1 MNQCRTL
8 GAVDWSTTMVLS
20 LIPFAEFGSFYRLGI
35 SSFEGSFELAHI
47 IFTVIFILKCIV
59 VENDKLGDCAG
70 FSCCIIIIFVL
81 LDLAKIL
88 VDFNTATPNEI
99 IIQIIFVIL
108 SFTISVCCGA
118 NVTDD
123 RMRCVCGALIL
134 TASLGVMEWLK
145 HIWMLVFSE
154 ELDVNGC
161 PLI

>member
-1 MNQCRTL
+1 
-8 GAVDWSTTMVLS
+8 MVLS
-20 LIPFAEFGSFYRLGI
+20 LIPFAEFSSFYRLGI
-35 SSFEGSFELAHI
+35 SSFEGSFEAAHI
-47 IFTVIFILKCIV
+47 IFTVIFILTCIG
-59 VENDKLGDCAG
+59 VENDKHCDCTG

-88 VDFNTATPNEI
+88 IDFNTATPNEI

-108 SFTISVCCGA
+108 SFTISGCCGA

-123 RMRCVCGALIL
+123 RMRCVYCALIL

-145 HIWMLVFSE
+145 HIGMLVFSE